1 MVKMT
6 QNIFVGSIL
15 KIKTVIQ
22 TVDYLGTEPCG
33 GLGGIITVLLEG
45 GNTEDVTTGWPENW
59 TRAIGGAWNARSPHH
74 SHSRSHFQG
83 HNLER
88 VMCC

>member
-59 TRAIGGAWNARSPHH
+59 TRAIGGASAPPLYLECTLSPP
-74 SHSRSHFQG
+74 FPQ
-83 HNLER
+83 
-88 VMCC
+88 